1 MELFNEIL
9 QIVLSGI
16 SIGCVYGLVALGFVL
31 IFKATEVINFAQG
44 ELLMLGAF
52 ISYSL
57 IALLNFPY
65 WAALLVT
72 VVVMGLF
79 GTLLERTVLRSL
91 VGEPV
96 YAIVIVTIGI
106 SFFLRSVVSMVPAWG
121 TDTHGFQTPFTDKF
135 VRSGELVVSWEY
147 LAIVIMTTALI
158 LVLFAFFRYTR
169 VGTAMRA
176 TSQNQLAAVYMGIS
190 VTRVFSL
197 TWTIAAALGGIGG
210 ILLSPITFVHMNM
223 GFIGLKAFPA
233 AGRASKN
240 GTPFE
245 VRMADVYEPIAKK
258 AACPIETCPEYPVKS
273 INPTAAIEYMH
284 IKVNCETRYSSSSNG
299 MRMHPMT
306 KATYQKNVLRYLK
319 SWIS

>member
-1 MELFNEIL
+1 MDLINEVL
-9 QIVLSGI
+9 QTILSGV

-57 IALLNFPY
+57 ITFLHFPY
-65 WAALLVT
+65 WAALLAT
-72 VVVMGLF
+72 IFLMGLF
-79 GTLLERTVLRSL
+79 GLALERTVLRSL

-106 SFFLRSVVSMVPAWG
+106 SFFLRSVVSMIPGWG
-121 TDTHGFQTPFTDKF
+121 TDTHGFQTPFTEKF
-135 VRSGELVVSWEY
+135 VRTGPLVISWEY
-147 LAIVIMTTALI
+147 LSIILMTTALI
-158 LVLFAFFRYTR
+158 LILFSFFRFTR
-169 VGTAMRA
+169 IGTAMRA

-190 VTRVFSL
+190 VTKVFSL

-233 AGRASKN
+233 AVLGGFGSLPGAIVGGLIIGISESLSGYYLPEGWKDVAAWIILI
-240 GTPFE
+240 GVLI
-245 VRMADVYEPIAKK
+245 VRPQGLFGIQEKK
-258 AACPIETCPEYPVKS
+258 
-273 INPTAAIEYMH
+273 
-284 IKVNCETRYSSSSNG
+284 KV
-299 MRMHPMT
+299 
-306 KATYQKNVLRYLK
+306 
-319 SWIS
+319 

>member
-1 MELFNEIL
+1 LDLINEVL
-9 QIVLSGI
+9 QTILSGV

-57 IALLNFPY
+57 ITFLHFPY
-65 WAALLVT
+65 WAALLAT
-72 VVVMGLF
+72 IILMGFF
-79 GTLLERTVLRSL
+79 GLALERTVLRSL

-106 SFFLRSVVSMVPAWG
+106 SFFLRSVVSMIPGWG
-121 TDTHGFQTPFTDKF
+121 TDTHGFQTPFTEKF
-135 VRSGELVVSWEY
+135 VRTGPLVISWEY
-147 LAIVIMTTALI
+147 LSIILMTTALI
-158 LVLFAFFRYTR
+158 LILFSFFRFTR
-169 VGTAMRA
+169 IGTAMRA

-190 VTRVFSL
+190 VTKVFSL

-233 AGRASKN
+233 AVLGGFGSLPGAIVGGLIIGISESLSGYYLPDGWKDVAAWIILI
-240 GTPFE
+240 GVLI
-245 VRMADVYEPIAKK
+245 VRPQGLFGIQEKK
-258 AACPIETCPEYPVKS
+258 
-273 INPTAAIEYMH
+273 
-284 IKVNCETRYSSSSNG
+284 KV
-299 MRMHPMT
+299 
-306 KATYQKNVLRYLK
+306 
-319 SWIS
+319 

>member
-1 MELFNEIL
+1 MDLIKEVL
-9 QIVLSGI
+9 QTILSGV

-57 IALLNFPY
+57 ITFLHFPY
-65 WAALLVT
+65 WAALLAT
-72 VVVMGLF
+72 IFLMGLF
-79 GTLLERTVLRSL
+79 GLALERTVLRSL

-106 SFFLRSVVSMVPAWG
+106 SFFLRSVVSMIPGWG
-121 TDTHGFQTPFTDKF
+121 TDTHGFQTPFTEKF
-135 VRSGELVVSWEY
+135 VRTGSLVISWEY
-147 LAIVIMTTALI
+147 LSIILMTTALI
-158 LVLFAFFRYTR
+158 LILFSFFRFTR
-169 VGTAMRA
+169 IGTAMRA

-190 VTRVFSL
+190 VTKVFSL

-233 AGRASKN
+233 AVLGGFGSLPGAIVGGLIIGISESLSGFYLPEGWK
-240 GTPFE
+240 
-245 VRMADVYEPIAKK
+245 DIAAWIILIGVLIIRPQGLFGIQEKK
-258 AACPIETCPEYPVKS
+258 
-273 INPTAAIEYMH
+273 
-284 IKVNCETRYSSSSNG
+284 KV
-299 MRMHPMT
+299 
-306 KATYQKNVLRYLK
+306 
-319 SWIS
+319 